1 MNEFSQNKRKR
12 AKNNKRSM
20 PETTDEHKKKKPRQL
35 FSQPELERLEA
46 EYAQLSPGHGYA
58 ALAKELAKEL
68 SLDPVRI
75 TYAPST
81 HCATG
86 EVLTCPNLC
95 ARCLD
100 HDRYWFK
107 NKRKSAKNNTT
118 TDGLWRR
125 SSRRCS
131 LSPLHLTRLPLLG
144 PLPDLPGLVLSTLIG
159 LGRALAALPGLVL
172 STLLEPA
179 RIIQQ
184 LRRRHLPLQPAW
196 I

>member
-1 MNEFSQNKRKR
+1 MLLNQGKATREHLDCNACAASFVGYVKKSKALTKRQPK
-12 AKNNKRSM
+12 A
-20 PETTDEHKKKKPRQL
+20 RQL
-35 FSQPELERLEA
+35 FSQPELKRLEA

-81 HCATG
+81 HCATR
-86 EVLTCPNLC
+86 EVLTCPDLC

-118 TDGLWRR
+118 TNAHASKCAEDD
-125 SSRRCS
+125 CS
-131 LSPLHLTRLPLLG
+131 
-144 PLPDLPGLVLSTLIG
+144 
-159 LGRALAALPGLVL
+159 A
-172 STLLEPA
+172 
-179 RIIQQ
+179 
-184 LRRRHLPLQPAW
+184 
-196 I
+196 